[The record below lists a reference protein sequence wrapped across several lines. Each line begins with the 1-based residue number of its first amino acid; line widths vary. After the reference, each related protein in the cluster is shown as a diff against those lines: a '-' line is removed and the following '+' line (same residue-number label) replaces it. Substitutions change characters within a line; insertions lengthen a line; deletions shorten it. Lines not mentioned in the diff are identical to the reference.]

1 MNSKKCFIILFLVI
15 LNSILIIAKKYEA
28 NENDFIGAWSCIT
41 NLNLNDM
48 INQKSMS
55 NPNITKLYL
64 IIEKIDDYYLIFLV
78 DYKEFPA
85 NHSISIGKFDKKER
99 YIKFV
104 DLGSNLS
111 DGQLIFQTHGTNEL
125 YLTYCNGPFEVEF
138 VKISSEFLKLYPN
151 EEKYLKRL
159 E

>member
-1 MNSKKCFIILFLVI
+1 MRLS
-15 LNSILIIAKKYEA
+15 
-28 NENDFIGAWSCIT
+28 SCRK
-41 NLNLNDM
+41 N
-48 INQKSMS
+48 
-55 NPNITKLYL
+55 KLYL